1 MEGLKETSQ
10 ILRNTHLKK
19 LEKLLLLRLTT
30 LYTYQE
36 IIRAPGNLMEV
47 DEKGIIIIF
56 YQILLDSIKNEN
68 ICKEYGVNEKKMFV
82 TLMQKIF
89 IEKRL
94 FSMETVGSF
103 VKVMSKLILI
113 IYEDARFALTLL
125 FIIYKLLNVINKFC
139 FFKISKNQKYPKTL
153 NLLDPE
159 NESFGLNVFN
169 LDIDDPQG
177 TNALNTNIIEELEK
191 LLKVFSCILIK

>member
-1 MEGLKETSQ
+1 VNIDLISAIMEGLKETSQ

-139 FFKISKNQKYPKTL
+139 FFKISKN
-153 NLLDPE
+153 
-159 NESFGLNVFN
+159 
-169 LDIDDPQG
+169 
-177 TNALNTNIIEELEK
+177 
-191 LLKVFSCILIK
+191 